1 MTLSSASRVES
12 RTATD
17 FDWRR
22 WVDGLLFS
30 DLTTDGCILAL
41 PRGREMKCSLHML
54 ASQIF
59 QTIPTA
65 LAATLFTYLRKE
77 ERESYKGV
85 VERLAEQQKMR
96 PVFITK
102 QSPEKQVKLLTAACS
117 RKPAEPI
124 AMQVL
129 EIWLMRGR
137 QEMLVDFLDR
147 MKIAHDG
154 AGMVEKFPEVMDPA
168 LLGSALA
175 AMRQTYPAGEVAL
188 YLYVLQEQKE
198 GGWPE
203 LSALLEAEPW
213 LGAV

>member
-1 MTLSSASRVES
+1 MN
-12 RTATD
+12 
-17 FDWRR
+17 
-22 WVDGLLFS
+22 
-30 DLTTDGCILAL
+30 C
-41 PRGREMKCSLHML
+41 CLHML
-54 ASQIF
+54 AYQIF

-85 VERLAEQQKMR
+85 VQQLAEQQKMR

-102 QSPEKQVKLLTAACS
+102 QSPEKQVTLLTAACG

-137 QEMLVDFLDR
+137 QEMLIDFLDR
-147 MKIAHDG
+147 MNIKHDG
-154 AGMVEKFPEVMDPA
+154 TGMVEKFPDVMDST
-168 LLGSALA
+168 LLGNALS
-175 AMRQTYPAGEVAL
+175 AMRETYPASEVAL

-203 LSALLEAEPW
+203 LSALLDAEPW
-213 LGAV
+213 LGAQ

>member
-1 MTLSSASRVES
+1 
-12 RTATD
+12 
-17 FDWRR
+17 
-22 WVDGLLFS
+22 
-30 DLTTDGCILAL
+30 
-41 PRGREMKCSLHML
+41 MKCSLHML
-54 ASQIF
+54 AYQIF

-65 LAATLFTYLRKE
+65 LAGTIFTYLRKE
-77 ERESYKGV
+77 ERESYKSV

-102 QSPEKQVKLLTAACS
+102 QSPEKQVKLLAAACA
-117 RKPAEPI
+117 RKPSEPT

-129 EIWLMRGR
+129 QTWLMRGR

-147 MKIAHDG
+147 MEIPHDG
-154 AGMVEKFPEVMDPA
+154 TGMVEKFPETMDSA
-168 LLGSALA
+168 LLNSAVT
-175 AMRQTYPAGEVAL
+175 AMRQTYPVGEVAL

-203 LSALLEAEPW
+203 LSALLDAEPW

>member
-1 MTLSSASRVES
+1 
-12 RTATD
+12 
-17 FDWRR
+17 
-22 WVDGLLFS
+22 
-30 DLTTDGCILAL
+30 
-41 PRGREMKCSLHML
+41 MKCSLPML
-54 ASQIF
+54 AYQIF

-65 LAATLFTYLRKE
+65 LAGTLFTYLRKE

-102 QSPEKQVKLLTAACS
+102 QSPEKQVKLLTAACG
-117 RKPAEPI
+117 RKPAEAI

-137 QEMLVDFLDR
+137 QAMLVDFLDR
-147 MKIAHDG
+147 MEIKHDG
-154 AGMVEKFPEVMDPA
+154 AGMVDKFPEVMEPA
-168 LLGSALA
+168 LLSSTLA
-175 AMRQTYPAGEVAL
+175 GMRETYPAGELAL

-203 LSALLEAEPW
+203 LSALLDAEPW
-213 LGAV
+213 LGAQ